1 MHLWQA
7 ITFEV
12 VAIID
17 FIIAFLLALFLFLIT
32 KTIAKRRMITLIAG
46 LFLFGIIAAHIFSLP
61 ATADL
66 LQVGYI
72 GLAAAVLIIYSR
84 NLREMLLSTKG
95 NRNLVHMPLNQ
106 QEALIKEIMEAVLAL
121 SATKTG
127 ALITFEK
134 NDSLENYIRA
144 GETVLAPISSRL
156 LRTIFTPGT
165 PYHDGAVIIK
175 GNLIVAASVFYTPTT
190 RALTGKYGAR
200 HRAALGISEIS
211 DALTIVVSEE
221 TGRMSFTQAG
231 EIYGVSRE
239 NFEKHLRDRLL

>member
-1 MHLWQA
+1 MLWVQA
-7 ITFEV
+7 VALEV
-12 VAIID
+12 TNIID
-17 FIIAFLLALFLFLIT
+17 YSLALILALFLFIIT
-32 KTIAKRRMITLIAG
+32 KNVAKRRMLTWISAFL
-46 LFLFGIIAAHIFSLP
+46 LFGIVAAHIFDFKV
-61 ATADL
+61 TAEL
-66 LQVGYI
+66 LKIGYI

-84 NLREMLLSTKG
+84 NLRILLLPTRG
-95 NRNLVHMPLNQ
+95 NRNLVNVPENKK
-106 QEALIKEIMEAVLAL
+106 EELIKEIMDAVLAL

-134 NDSLENYIRA
+134 NDSLENFIRA
-144 GETVLAPISSRL
+144 GESVLAPVSSRL

-175 GNLIVAASVFYTPTT
+175 GSLIVAASVFYTPTT

-200 HRAALGISEIS
+200 HRAGLGISEIC

-221 TGRMSFTQAG
+221 TGRISFTQSG